1 MLPYGNEQMQD
12 TETRIGIIGKMFSLR
27 YSSLF
32 RERRKQKEYEE
43 WKAKQAKIKAQRADK
58 TA

>member
-1 MLPYGNEQMQD
+1 MQD